1 VYKGAL
7 GRKSKKAVKMQSNG
21 SNDLSKIKTSRF
33 RFNFGISSAIE
44 KVLSINI
51 FAKCAIYLV
60 MSVALICVFC
70 YQPAKICYTQFR
82 NTEKAEAELSLVQA
96 RNEQLNQNVE
106 ALKTNEGIEDKAKS
120 DYGYVS
126 KGDGVARV
134 SGLNVDNSS
143 NLPDYVDSNKVCA
156 SNTAASSI
164 LDAIFGYDNS
174 PK

>member
-1 VYKGAL
+1 
-7 GRKSKKAVKMQSNG
+7 M
-21 SNDLSKIKTSRF
+21 
-33 RFNFGISSAIE
+33 
-44 KVLSINI
+44 SI
-51 FAKCAIYLV
+51 V
-60 MSVALICVFC
+60 LICVFC

-82 NTEKAEAELSLVQA
+82 NTEKAEAELELVQA

-156 SNTAASSI
+156 SDTTVSNI